1 MLVVVCSNLKSLAL
15 IPKNLA
21 NGFEEWEASQAAPA
35 PLTEAEEIKQ
45 SSEYNSILDQS
56 SYEQAGATT
65 SMVHGVAFEPDS
77 SALNALK
84 SLCNGGENYV
94 QLGLDLNTEKIIFV
108 SKDNITL
115 NDVSSKIP
123 LETAAFHFFRY
134 DHDFM
139 GEKQHPIVYIYSCPD
154 GSGKTKSASVK
165 MRMLYSSS
173 KGAAADLLSQ
183 FGKSTA
189 LRLEVNEPN
198 DVDSDTILNKLHP
211 VALEKK
217 ASFSKPK
224 PVGRGSKRLIK

>member
-1 MLVVVCSNLKSLAL
+1 M
-15 IPKNLA
+15 
-21 NGFEEWEASQAAPA
+21 
-35 PLTEAEEIKQ
+35 
-45 SSEYNSILDQS
+45 DQS

-77 SALNALK
+77 SALSALK

-94 QLGLDLNTEKIIFV
+94 QLGLDLNTERIIFV

-139 GEKQHPIVYIYSCPD
+139 GEKQRSISILSFLTFLVYIYSCPD
-154 GSGKTKSASVK
+154 GSGKTKSAPVK

-173 KGAAADLLSQ
+173 KGAAADLLSN
-183 FGKSTA
+183 FGQSTA
-189 LRLEVNEPN
+189 LRVFL
-198 DVDSDTILNKLHP
+198 LFL
-211 VALEKK
+211 
-217 ASFSKPK
+217 
-224 PVGRGSKRLIK
+224 